1 MIVWNILFA
10 VIGLL
15 VGGLLNV
22 LADDLP
28 ARIRPKIPHCPRC
41 DHTYGPSRWLA
52 VARFLQGGKC
62 PECELPT
69 RRRAL
74 ILEIGTALVFA
85 ALPSLIE
92 PGGNLVI
99 YTVYTAV
106 LLLVIV
112 IDIEHRLI
120 LHVVTFPTTVFAL
133 VASFFLTDNNF
144 IAALLGAVISF
155 IFFYLAYV
163 LGRRLFGAGAFGY
176 GDVTLAMT
184 MGAML
189 GLHRVIFALVLGV
202 LLGGLWGL
210 FGMVTRRMTRFSYFA
225 YGPFLAVGGL
235 VMLVWGNA
243 VLEWYIGSPTG

>member
-1 MIVWNILFA
+1 
-10 VIGLL
+10 
-15 VGGLLNV
+15 
-22 LADDLP
+22 
-28 ARIRPKIPHCPRC
+28 
-41 DHTYGPSRWLA
+41 
-52 VARFLQGGKC
+52 
-62 PECELPT
+62 
-69 RRRAL
+69 
-74 ILEIGTALVFA
+74 
-85 ALPSLIE
+85 LPSLIE
-92 PGGNLVI
+92 PGLDLVI

-106 LLLVIV
+106 LLLIIV

-120 LHVVTFPTTVFAL
+120 LHVVTFPTTIFAL
-133 VASFFLTDNNF
+133 IASFFLTDNNI
-144 IAALLGAVISF
+144 IAALLGAVVGF

-163 LGRRLFGAGAFGY
+163 LGRRLFGAGAFGF

-235 VMLVWGNA
+235 LMLVWGNA
-243 VLEWYIGSPTG
+243 VLAWYIGSPSG

>member
-1 MIVWNILFA
+1 MIILNILFA
-10 VIGLL
+10 LIGLL

-28 ARIRPKIPHCPRC
+28 ARVRPKIPHCPRC

-52 VARFLQGGKC
+52 VARLMQGGKC
-62 PECELPT
+62 PNCELPT
-69 RRRAL
+69 RRRAVW
-74 ILEIGTALVFA
+74 LEIGTALIFA

-92 PGGNLVI
+92 PGLDLVI

-106 LLLVIV
+106 LLLIIV

-120 LHVVTFPTTVFAL
+120 LHVVTFPTTIFAL
-133 VASFFLTDNNF
+133 IASFFLTDNNI
-144 IAALLGAVISF
+144 IAALLGAVVGF

-163 LGRRLFGAGAFGY
+163 LGRRLFGAGAFGF

-235 VMLVWGNA
+235 LMLVWGNA
-243 VLEWYIGSPTG
+243 VLAWYIGSPSG